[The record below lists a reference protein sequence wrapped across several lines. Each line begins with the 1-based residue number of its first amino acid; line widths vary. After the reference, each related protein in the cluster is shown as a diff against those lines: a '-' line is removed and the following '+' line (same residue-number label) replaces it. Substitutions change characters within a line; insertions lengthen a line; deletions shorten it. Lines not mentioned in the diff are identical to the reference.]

1 MSRRHELLFGLNA
14 GGVDP
19 EATARVDMEKMRLAG
34 VHPVSNLVPRVLG
47 PGTIRPGSQNLA
59 RITSDDET
67 RMIRFQRS
75 VGTGYILLM
84 SDSEMRV
91 SLDGVIQQVPSVSTA
106 INSGSWSNV
115 STSGASASGGTTLT
129 LNATTTAI
137 AKLRQAVSVSSPD
150 QSKVNVLRVVVSR
163 GPVVLRIGTTASGQ
177 ELQSDAEL
185 ETGTHKIGVTPGAG
199 TIYVE
204 VRSSDPATRTVSQI
218 QFESTLLGGT
228 GDFVLPTPWSF
239 DDVTY
244 LRHWQ
249 SIDTLFIGEGEL
261 QPRIIE
267 HRGPLSWGIAV
278 YAPDDGPFVPGTTRI
293 SMTPSA
299 QSGNT
304 TLTASEA
311 YFQSGHVGALMELTH
326 STKTVSETF
335 TDVDQV
341 SDYVTIIGV
350 GAGRTFFKSGSS
362 SSWVGTVELERS
374 FDTTDPVNWTT
385 YETYVDGAV
394 AISSTAIDDGQT
406 NLTVHYRFRVTGFT
420 SGTCTMQLYYPS
432 GVQVGRARITGY
444 TSATQ
449 VSIEI
454 LRNFGAAAA
463 TRNWREGDW
472 SDVRGWPR
480 VPIIHDDRM
489 HWFRDDTDFGT
500 YVSDYWNYDD
510 TAEGDAAPLTRS
522 VGTGGQDGVLWA
534 LTQDKLLVGTASF
547 EAVIAASEL
556 DEPLT
561 PTKYTVRKPSRRGCA
576 DVQAV
581 FHDEGAFFIQRSGK
595 RIYELSRGDGA
606 KYSSQDVSRL
616 NPAAY
621 RDGVVT
627 LAVQQQPDTRVYA
640 VLETGQVVM
649 LTYERSDKVVAVTTV
664 DIAGGLV
671 EDVAVLPTTDQ
682 DEVYFIVNRSGQR
695 YLERLGH
702 EHDQRSVSTCTL
714 LDGYKVLTGSISSIT
729 GGTHLAGQTVQVWAD
744 GQRRADVTLN
754 GSGVASLGAT
764 YSRVVYGLRY
774 YASFL
779 SVKLAYSAQLGT
791 AVGQTKMVHGAGVIL
806 VNSCLDGVRVGRD
819 ADHTD
824 PLPRMVDGVERTTNQ
839 FFAKYDAEIM
849 PINSTWEPDA
859 RIYVKI
865 DSAEGPCTIQAIVLD
880 IETREGTGGGAS
892 GGD

>member
-1 MSRRHELLFGLNA
+1 MRRSELLFGLNA

-34 VHPVSNLVPRVLG
+34 VHPVSNLIPRVLG
-47 PGTIRPGSQNLA
+47 PGTLRAGSQSLT
-59 RITSDDET
+59 RITSDAET

-84 SDSEMRV
+84 SENAMRI

-106 INSGSWSNV
+106 IASGSWSNV

-137 AKLRQAVSVSSPD
+137 AKLRQAVTVASGD
-150 QSKVNVLRVVVSR
+150 QSKVNILRVVVSR
-163 GPVVLRIGTTASGQ
+163 GPIFLRIGTTSGGQ
-177 ELQSDAEL
+177 DLLADAEL
-185 ETGTHKIGVTPGAG
+185 DTGTHKLGVTPGAG

-204 VRSSDPATRTVSQI
+204 VRSLDPATRTVSQI
-218 QFESTLLGGT
+218 QFESTILGGT
-228 GDFVLPTPWSF
+228 GDLVIPTPWTL
-239 DDVTY
+239 DDVQY

-249 SIDTLFIGEGEL
+249 SIDTLFIGDGVQ

-299 QSGNT
+299 RSGNT

-341 SDYVTIIGV
+341 SDYITVVGV

-362 SSWVGTVELERS
+362 GSWVGSVVLERS
-374 FDTTDPVNWTT
+374 FDTVDPANWTT
-385 YETYVDGAV
+385 YETYTDGAV
-394 AISSTAIDDGQT
+394 AIASTAIDDGQT
-406 NLTVHYRFRVTGFT
+406 NLTVHYRFRVSTWT
-420 SGTCTMQLYYPS
+420 SGTATMQLYYPS

-444 TSATQ
+444 TSSTQ

-454 LRNFGAAAA
+454 LRNFGATSA
-463 TRNWREGDW
+463 TRNWRIGDW
-472 SDVRGWPR
+472 SDVNGWPR

-489 HWFRDDTDFGT
+489 HWFRDDTDFAT

-510 TAEGDAAPLTRS
+510 AAVGDAAPFTRS

-547 EAVIAASEL
+547 EAIIAASEL

-581 FHDEGAFFIQRSGK
+581 YHDEGAFFIQRSGK
-595 RIYELSRGDGA
+595 RIYELSRGDG
-606 KYSSQDVSRL
+606 KYYSQDVSRL

-621 RDGVVT
+621 KAGVKT

-640 VLETGQVVM
+640 VMEDGQCVL
-649 LTYERSDKVVAVTTV
+649 LTYERSDKVVAVTTI
-664 DIAGGLV
+664 DITGGDI

-682 DEVYFIVNRSGQR
+682 DEVYFIVKRGTKR

-702 EHDQRSVSTCTL
+702 EADQRAVGTCTL
-714 LDGYKVLTGSISSIT
+714 LDAHKVLTGTITSIT
-729 GGTHLAGQTVQVWAD
+729 GGTHLAGETVQVWAD
-744 GQRRADVTLN
+744 GQRRADVTLD
-754 GSGVASLGAT
+754 GSGAASLGAT
-764 YSRVVYGLRY
+764 YSRVVYGLSY
-774 YASFL
+774 TASFL
-779 SVKLAYSAQLGT
+779 SVKLAYGASLGT
-791 AVGQTKMVHGAGVIL
+791 AIGQTKTVHGAGILL

-819 ADHTD
+819 ADNTE
-824 PLPRMVDGVERTTNQ
+824 PMPSIINGAARTPSQ
-839 FFAKYDAEIM
+839 FFDKYDADVF
-849 PINSTWEPDA
+849 PINSEWDADA
-859 RIYVKI
+859 RIYVEI
-865 DSAEGPCTIQAIVLD
+865 DSAEGPCTIQGIVLD
-880 IETREGTGGGAS
+880 IETKDGAS
-892 GGD
+892 SGNG

>member
-1 MSRRHELLFGLNA
+1 MRRNEYLFGLNA

-34 VHPVSNLVPRVLG
+34 VHPVSNLIPRVLG
-47 PGTIRPGSQNLA
+47 PGTLRAGSQSLT
-59 RITSDDET
+59 RITSDAET

-84 SDSEMRV
+84 SENAMRI

-106 INSGSWSNV
+106 IASGSWSNV

-137 AKLRQAVSVSSPD
+137 AKLRQAVTVASGD
-150 QSKVNVLRVVVSR
+150 QSKVNILRVVVSR
-163 GPVVLRIGTTASGQ
+163 GPIFLRIGTTSGGQ
-177 ELQSDAEL
+177 DLLADAEL
-185 ETGTHKIGVTPGAG
+185 DTGTHKLGVTPGAG

-204 VRSSDPATRTVSQI
+204 VRSLDPATRTVSQI
-218 QFESTLLGGT
+218 QFESTVLGGT
-228 GDFVLPTPWSF
+228 GDLVIPTPWTF
-239 DDVTY
+239 DDVQY

-249 SIDTLFIGEGEL
+249 SIDTLFIGEGTQ

-267 HRGPLSWGIAV
+267 HRGPLSWDIAL

-299 QSGNT
+299 RSGNT

-341 SDYVTIIGV
+341 SDYITVVGV

-362 SSWVGTVELERS
+362 GSWVGSVVLERS
-374 FDTTDPVNWTT
+374 FDTLDPANWTT
-385 YETYVDGAV
+385 YETYTDGGV

-406 NLTVHYRFRVTGFT
+406 NLTVHYRFRVSAWT
-420 SGTCTMQLYYPS
+420 SGTATMQLYYPS

-444 TSATQ
+444 TSSTQ
-449 VSIEI
+449 VSVEV
-454 LRNFGAAAA
+454 LRNFGATAAS
-463 TRNWREGDW
+463 RNWRIGDW

-489 HWFRDDTDFGT
+489 HWFRDDTDFAT

-510 TAEGDAAPLTRS
+510 TAEGDAAPFIRS

-547 EAVIAASEL
+547 EAIIAASEL

-581 FHDEGAFFIQRSGK
+581 YHDEGAFFIQRSGK
-595 RIYELSRGDGA
+595 RIYELSRSDG
-606 KYSSQDVSRL
+606 KYYSQDVSRL

-621 RDGVVT
+621 KAGVLT
-627 LAVQQQPDTRVYA
+627 MAVQQQPDTRVYA
-640 VLETGQVVM
+640 VMEDGQCVL
-649 LTYERSDKVVAVTTV
+649 LTYERTDKVVAVTTI
-664 DIAGGLV
+664 DITGGDI

-682 DEVYFIVNRSGQR
+682 DEVYFIVKRGTKR
-695 YLERLGH
+695 YLERLGY
-702 EHDQRSVSTCTL
+702 EADQRAVSTCTL
-714 LDGYKVLTGSISSIT
+714 LDAHKVLTGTITSIT
-729 GGTHLAGQTVQVWAD
+729 GGTHLAGETVQVWAD
-744 GQRRADVTLN
+744 GQRRADVTLD

-764 YSRVVYGLRY
+764 YSRVVYGLSY
-774 YASFL
+774 TASFL
-779 SVKLAYSAQLGT
+779 SVKLAHGAQLGT
-791 AVGQTKMVHGAGVIL
+791 AIGQTKTVHGAGILL

-819 ADHTD
+819 AANTEPMPDIIN
-824 PLPRMVDGVERTTNQ
+824 GAARTPSQ
-839 FFAKYDAEIM
+839 FFDKYDADVF
-849 PINSTWEPDA
+849 PINSEWDADA
-859 RIYVKI
+859 RIYIEI
-865 DSAEGPCTIQAIVLD
+865 DSAEGPATIQGVVLD
-880 IETREGTGGGAS
+880 IETKDGAS
-892 GGD
+892 SGNG

>member
-1 MSRRHELLFGLNA
+1 MRRGELLYGLNA

-19 EATARVDMEKMRLAG
+19 EATARIDMEKMRLAG
-34 VHPVSNLVPRVLG
+34 VHPVSNLIPRVLG
-47 PGTIRPGSQNLA
+47 PGTLRAGSQSLT
-59 RITSDDET
+59 RITSDAES

-84 SDSEMRV
+84 SENAMRI
-91 SLDGVIQQVPSVSTA
+91 SLDGAIQQVPAVSTA
-106 INSGSWSNV
+106 IASGSWSNV

-137 AKLRQAVSVSSPD
+137 AKLRQAVTVASGD

-163 GPVVLRIGTTASGQ
+163 GPIFLRIGTTSGGVD
-177 ELQSDAEL
+177 LLADAEL
-185 ETGTHKIGVTPGAG
+185 DTGTHKLGVTPGAG

-204 VRSSDPATRTVSQI
+204 VRSSDPVTRTVSQI

-228 GDFVLPTPWSF
+228 GDLVLPTPWTL
-239 DDVTY
+239 DDVQY

-249 SIDTLFIGEGEL
+249 SIDTLFVGDGA
-261 QPRIIE
+261 QQQRIIE
-267 HRGPLSWGIAV
+267 HRGPLSWGVSV
-278 YAPDDGPFVPGTTRI
+278 YAPDDGPFIPGTTRI

-299 QSGNT
+299 RSGNT

-326 STKTVSETF
+326 ATKTVSETF
-335 TDVDQV
+335 TDVDQT
-341 SDYVTIIGV
+341 SDYITVVGV

-362 SSWVGTVELERS
+362 GSWVGSVVLERS
-374 FDTTDPVNWTT
+374 FDTSDPVNWTT
-385 YETYVDGAV
+385 YETYTDGGV
-394 AISSTAIDDGQT
+394 SIGSTAIDDGQT
-406 NLTVHYRFRVTGFT
+406 NLTVHYRFRVSAFT

-444 TSATQ
+444 TSTTQ
-449 VSIEI
+449 VSVEI
-454 LRNFGAAAA
+454 LRNFGATTA
-463 TRNWREGDW
+463 TRNWRVGDW

-489 HWFRDDTDFGT
+489 HWFRDDTDYGT
-500 YVSDYWNYDD
+500 LVSDYWNYDD

-581 FHDEGAFFIQRSGK
+581 YHDEGAFFIQRSGK
-595 RIYELSRGDGA
+595 RIYELSRPDSG

-621 RDGVVT
+621 KAGVKT

-640 VLETGQVVM
+640 VMEDGQCVL
-649 LTYERSDKVVAVTTV
+649 LTYERNDRVVAVTTI
-664 DIAGGLV
+664 DLTGGLI
-671 EDVAVLPTTDQ
+671 EDVAVLPTSDQ

-702 EHDQRSVSTCTL
+702 EADQRAVGTCTL
-714 LDGYKVLTGSISSIT
+714 LDAHKVLTGSVSSIT

-764 YSRVVYGLRY
+764 YSRVVYGLSY
-774 YASFL
+774 TASFL
-779 SVKLAYSAQLGT
+779 SVKLAYGAQLGT
-791 AVGQTKMVHGAGVIL
+791 AIGQTKIVHGAGVIL

-824 PLPRMVDGVERTTNQ
+824 PLPRLINGVERTTNQ
-839 FFAKYDAEIM
+839 FFSKYDADVM
-849 PINSTWEPDA
+849 PINSTWDADA
-859 RIYVKI
+859 RLYLSI

-880 IETREGTGGGAS
+880 VETRDGAGGAS
-892 GGD
+892 SSNG